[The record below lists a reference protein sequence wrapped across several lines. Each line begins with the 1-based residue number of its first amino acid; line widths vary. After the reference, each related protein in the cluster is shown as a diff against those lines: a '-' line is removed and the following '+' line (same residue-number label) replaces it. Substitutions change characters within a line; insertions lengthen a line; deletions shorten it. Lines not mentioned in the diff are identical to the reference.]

1 MRQQAKAGAGLE
13 YKNTLNERQKMFS
26 NESFQSVWSHASS
39 LPLQL
44 LYFVL
49 CMIGLVIS
57 VLVMAFAAHHYE
69 QTSSFICEQK
79 AEACICI
86 LDNEDLLA
94 RTFTYEGVS
103 DCEVITGTLTLYF
116 LIQIFLNLAQ
126 ALVCAVGAFIMWKH
140 RYQVFFAGLQIGSPS
155 TQQWQKV

>member
-1 MRQQAKAGAGLE
+1 
-13 YKNTLNERQKMFS
+13 MFS
-26 NESFQSVWSHASS
+26 DESFHSVWSHASF

-69 QTSSFICEQK
+69 QTNSLICEQDV
-79 AEACICI
+79 EACVCI
-86 LDNEDLLA
+86 LDEEDLLA

-126 ALVCAVGAFIMWKH
+126 ALICAVGAFIMWKH